1 MVIATLVT
9 LEVLLVE
16 AVQCQLEQPAVSC
29 YYQQEEDEQVE
40 AVSGGQEVVS
50 LDEAHP
56 VVITLEVQASHRS

>member
-9 LEVLLVE
+9 EVLLVE

>member
-29 YYQQEEDEQVE
+29 CYQQEEDDQVE
-40 AVSGGQEVVS
+40 AV
-50 LDEAHP
+50 
-56 VVITLEVQASHRS
+56 